1 MENEKILTTLNSV
14 YEMPLQ
20 NGKDSDN
27 DTIELGI
34 SFKAQASL
42 AISRENFLLL
52 KQDMKEKITVKDLSE
67 NFICKS
73 VQNYLLNV
81 YPNYEIESYNSKIE
95 EINKLKK
102 IKTNILYQLYNIDLD
117 KNELILPSFEMYK
130 PQYFILRH
138 PNPLLY
144 SNINVQNQINAD
156 NSLQVV
162 LILKDVEMF
171 KEDEFSKNIIIEQ
184 NVSDFICFL
193 AVALGNKKFAQAITT
208 KFSCVSNSHH
218 LIDENYRILTYSTS
232 LRESTYTDNNCML
245 FTDKFGIFHEKL
257 FNLLVIPKTKIEEKI
272 YKSTLWLGKSL
283 ITKNLSDSFLQ
294 VAIALECLLA
304 RQERGYF
311 IQPSITVTLSETLA
325 FLIGNNADERKN
337 YFKQLKDLY
346 AKRSSI
352 VHSGNTSIDIEVYYK
367 FFNLVKEGIYVMIK
381 LVQENKFTTINGIY
395 DYIESLKFS

>member
-14 YEMPLQ
+14 YEIPIQ

-27 DTIELGI
+27 NAIELGI
-34 SFKAQASL
+34 SFKVQASL

-130 PQYFILRH
+130 PQYFISEY

-144 SNINVQNQINAD
+144 SDIHEQNRVNSDNA
-156 NSLQVV
+156 LHVV
-162 LILKDVEMF
+162 LILKDIEMY
-171 KEDEFSKNIIIEQ
+171 KEDEFSKDIIIEQ
-184 NVSDFICFL
+184 KVSDFICFL

-208 KFSCVSNSHH
+208 KFSCISNSHH
-218 LIDENYRILTYSTS
+218 LINDDYRILTSS
-232 LRESTYTDNNCML
+232 MSVSESTYINSHCTL
-245 FTDKFGIFHEKL
+245 LTDKFSDTHEKL
-257 FNLLVIPKTKIEEKI
+257 FNLLCSSKTKIEEKI

-283 ITKNLSDSFLQ
+283 VTKNLSDSFLQ
-294 VAIALECLLA
+294 VAVALECLLA

-325 FLIGNNADERKN
+325 FLIGNNADERKA

-352 VHSGNTSIDIEVYYK
+352 VHSGNTSIDIKVYYE

-381 LVQENKFTTINGIY
+381 LVQENKFTTINEVY

>member
-14 YEMPLQ
+14 YEIPLQ

-27 DTIELGI
+27 NAIELGI

-42 AISRENFLLL
+42 AISREKFLLL

-73 VQNYLLNV
+73 VQNYLLNF

-102 IKTNILYQLYNIDLD
+102 IKTNVLYQLYNIDLD

-130 PQYFILRH
+130 PQYFISEY

-144 SNINVQNQINAD
+144 SDIHEQNRVNSDNA
-156 NSLQVV
+156 LHVV
-162 LILKDVEMF
+162 LILKDIEMY
-171 KEDEFSKNIIIEQ
+171 KEDEFFKDIIIEQ
-184 NVSDFICFL
+184 KVSDFICFL

-208 KFSCVSNSHH
+208 KFSCISNSHH
-218 LIDENYRILTYSTS
+218 LINGDYRILTSS
-232 LRESTYTDNNCML
+232 MSVSESTYINSRCTL
-245 FTDKFGIFHEKL
+245 LTDKFSDTHEKL
-257 FNLLVIPKTKIEEKI
+257 FNLLCSSKTKIEEKI
-272 YKSTLWLGKSL
+272 YKATLWLGKSL

-325 FLIGNNADERKN
+325 FLIGNNADERKA

-352 VHSGNTSIDIEVYYK
+352 VHSGNTSIDIEVYYE

-381 LVQENKFTTINGIY
+381 LVQKNKFTTINEVY

>member
-14 YEMPLQ
+14 YKIPLQ
-20 NGKDSDN
+20 NVNDLDN
-27 DTIELGI
+27 DAIELGI

-42 AISRENFLLL
+42 AISRDNFLLL

-81 YPNYEIESYNSKIE
+81 YPNYEIESYNFKIE

-102 IKTNILYQLYNIDLD
+102 IKTNVLYQLYNINLD

-130 PQYFILRH
+130 PQYFISKY

-144 SNINVQNQINAD
+144 SDIHEQNSVNSDNA
-156 NSLQVV
+156 LHVV
-162 LILKDVEMF
+162 LILKDIEMY
-171 KEDEFSKNIIIEQ
+171 KEDEFSKGIIIEQ
-184 NVSDFICFL
+184 KVSDFICFL

-208 KFSCVSNSHH
+208 KFSCISNSHH
-218 LIDENYRILTYSTS
+218 LINADYKILTSS
-232 LRESTYTDNNCML
+232 MSVSESTYINSCCTL
-245 FTDKFGIFHEKL
+245 LTDKFSDTHEKL
-257 FNLLVIPKTKIEEKI
+257 FNLLCSSKTKIEEKI

-294 VAIALECLLA
+294 VAIALECLLV

-325 FLIGNNADERKN
+325 FLIGNNADERKT

-352 VHSGNTSIDIEVYYK
+352 VHSGNTSIDIEVYYE

-381 LVQENKFTTINGIY
+381 LAQENKFTTINEVY